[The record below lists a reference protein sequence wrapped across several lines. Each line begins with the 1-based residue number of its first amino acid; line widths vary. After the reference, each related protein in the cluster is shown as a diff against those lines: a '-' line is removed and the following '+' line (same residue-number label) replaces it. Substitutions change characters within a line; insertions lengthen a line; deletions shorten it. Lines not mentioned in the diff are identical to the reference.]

1 MPPAPAIFFL
11 SDYGTADE
19 FVGVVHAVLHR
30 LAPLVPVVDLSHQ
43 VAPFDV
49 TGAAV
54 MLDRC
59 APYLGSGVVLAVV
72 DPGVGT
78 GRRALALRTAAAG
91 AAGSAGGAG
100 PVSPAWLVGP
110 DNGLLVPMAEAYGG
124 VGSVVG
130 IDRDGPVLADHRRVA
145 AGGGD
150 PGPTFDGRDV
160 FAPAAAHLVL
170 GRDPG
175 LLGPDLDPASLVT
188 AGPGP
193 PVTGRDQKDSST
205 GPAVLTSVASVDRFG
220 NVQLEAGPAA
230 WAEAGFTAGQTVVV
244 TIASGPV
251 PARRV
256 RAFAELGEGEA
267 GPADRRHRP
276 SGAGARPGVGR
287 RRPPPGDVGVRRS
300 GSSPGTGSPE
310 APAFRRWA
318 RSPTIRAVP
327 ARPHPSDLQARPTTP
342 GGRAGASP
350 RPR

>member
-1 MPPAPAIFFL
+1 VPPAPAIFFL

-30 LAPLVPVVDLSHQ
+30 LAPQVPVVDLSHH

-49 TGAAV
+49 TGAAA

-78 GRRALALRTAAAG
+78 SRRALALRTVAAG
-91 AAGSAGGAG
+91 AGRGAEGAG
-100 PVSPAWLVGP
+100 PARPAWLVGP

-130 IDRDGPVLADHRRVA
+130 IDRDGPVLAGHRPVA
-145 AGGGD
+145 GRRGD

-170 GRDPG
+170 GGDPG
-175 LLGPDLDPASLVT
+175 LLGPELDPASLVT
-188 AGPGP
+188 VDPGP
-193 PVTGRDQKDSST
+193 PVTGRSQKASST
-205 GPAVLTSVASVDRFG
+205 GPVVLTSVASVDRFG
-220 NVQLEAGPAA
+220 NVQLEVGPAA
-230 WAEAGFTAGQTVVV
+230 WAEAGFPADQTVAV

-256 RAFAELGEGEA
+256 RVYAELGEGELGLLTDGTGHLA
-267 GPADRRHRP
+267 LVLDRESAAAALHP
-276 SGAGARPGVGR
+276 VEVGAAVRIV
-287 RRPPPGDVGVRRS
+287 PGDG
-300 GSSPGTGSPE
+300 
-310 APAFRRWA
+310 
-318 RSPTIRAVP
+318 
-327 ARPHPSDLQARPTTP
+327 
-342 GGRAGASP
+342 
-350 RPR
+350 

>member
-1 MPPAPAIFFL
+1 
-11 SDYGTADE
+11 
-19 FVGVVHAVLHR
+19 
-30 LAPLVPVVDLSHQ
+30 
-43 VAPFDV
+43 
-49 TGAAV
+49 

-91 AAGSAGGAG
+91 AGAAGAGGPAR
-100 PVSPAWLVGP
+100 PAWLVGP

-145 AGGGD
+145 GGRGD

-170 GRDPG
+170 GGDPG

-188 AGPGP
+188 VDPGP
-193 PVTGRDQKDSST
+193 PVPGRGRKASST
-205 GPAVLTSVASVDRFG
+205 GPVVLTSVASVDRFG

-230 WAEAGFTAGQTVVV
+230 WAEAGFPAGQAVAV
-244 TIASGPV
+244 TIASGAGPG
-251 PARRV
+251 PEGAGLCRARGGRV
-256 RAFAELGEGEA
+256 
-267 GPADRRHRP
+267 GPADRRDRP
-276 SGAGARPGVGR
+276 SGAGSRPGVGR
-287 RRPPPGDVGVRRS
+287 RRAPPGRGGRGGQDRPGRRVARGAGFPAKGSESYDPGQCPPTPPLPSPSPGPPP
-300 GSSPGTGSPE
+300 PE
-310 APAFRRWA
+310 
-318 RSPTIRAVP
+318 
-327 ARPHPSDLQARPTTP
+327 
-342 GGRAGASP
+342 GRAGASP

>member
-30 LAPLVPVVDLSHQ
+30 LAPQVPVVDLSHQ

-49 TGAAV
+49 TGAAA

-59 APYLGSGVVLAVV
+59 VPYLGSGVVLAVV

-78 GRRALALRTAAAG
+78 DRRALALRTAAAG
-91 AAGSAGGAG
+91 GAAGAAEGAG
-100 PVSPAWLVGP
+100 PAGPAWLVGP

-145 AGGGD
+145 GGRGD

-170 GRDPG
+170 GGDPG
-175 LLGPDLDPASLVT
+175 LLGPELDPASLVT
-188 AGPGP
+188 VDPGP
-193 PVTGRDQKDSST
+193 PGPGRGRKAST

-220 NVQLEAGPAA
+220 NVQLEANPAA
-230 WAEAGFTAGQTVVV
+230 WAEAGFPAGHGVVV

-256 RAFAELGEGEA
+256 RAYGELGEGEL
-267 GPADRRHRP
+267 GLLTD
-276 SGAGARPGVGR
+276 
-287 RRPPPGDVGVRRS
+287 
-300 GSSPGTGSPE
+300 GTGHLALVLDRESAAAALHPVE
-310 APAFRRWA
+310 VGA
-318 RSPTIRAVP
+318 AVRIVP
-327 ARPHPSDLQARPTTP
+327 KD
-342 GGRAGASP
+342 G
-350 RPR
+350 